1 MKVTICNGG
10 GQADYLYGLVSGLH
24 ETPINH
30 IDVLD
35 IDRSKEIFDHFP
47 KVHFHSV
54 YRYQN
59 KGSSFLK
66 KGSNIIRY
74 YFLQTK
80 HFLGAKPRIVH
91 FQWLN
96 RFYIADR
103 IFIPLIARLKGHKVV
118 LTVHNVNAGKRD
130 NNDTWYNRITLKILY
145 RLCSHLIVHT
155 PGSRDELIR
164 DFHIIQ
170 SKISVVKH
178 GMNNK
183 VTVSGISDKKA
194 REKFNIAAD
203 RKVILFFGNIDH
215 YKGLDIL
222 IDSLPL
228 LSEELKDKVSVII
241 AGNIK
246 SPEYN
251 KKITDLISKSP
262 LKDKIIE
269 FNRYISDEEIEF
281 LFEAADCI
289 ALPYRDIYQSG
300 VLFMAYNFGTPPVV
314 TRVGNFENDIQHGK
328 TGLIS
333 DEISARSLA
342 DSLEHFFSS
351 SLYTNKNETRKY
363 IKTWAKQNYSWS
375 SIGQVTLGIYE
386 KLLQNGK

>member
-24 ETPINH
+24 ETSISH

-35 IDRSKEIFDHFP
+35 IDRSKEIFDNFQ
-47 KVHFHSV
+47 KVKFHSV

-59 KGSSFLK
+59 KGSSFIK
-66 KGSNIIRY
+66 KGSNTIRY
-74 YFLQTK
+74 YCLQIK
-80 HFLGAKPRIVH
+80 HFLGAKPRVVH

-103 IFIPLIARLKGHKVV
+103 IIIPLIARLKGHKVV

-130 NNDTWYNRITLKILY
+130 NNDTWYNRVTLKVLY
-145 RLCSHLIVHT
+145 GLCNHLIVHT

-164 DFHIIQ
+164 DFHIKK

-183 VTVSGISDKKA
+183 VTVTGISEIKA
-194 REKFNIAAD
+194 RERLNIATD

-222 IDSLPL
+222 IESLPL
-228 LSEELKDKVSVII
+228 LSDEIKDKITVII

-246 SPEYN
+246 SQEYN
-251 KKITDLISKSP
+251 KKITGLIFKSP
-262 LKDKIIE
+262 LKDRIIK
-269 FNRYISDEEIEF
+269 FTRYISDEEIEP
-281 LFEAADCI
+281 LFEASDCI

-300 VLFMAYNFGTPPVV
+300 VLFMAYNFGIPPVV
-314 TRVGNFENDIQHGK
+314 TRVGNFGNDIQHGK

-333 DEISARSLA
+333 DEISAGSLA
-342 DSLEHFFSS
+342 DSLEYFFSS
-351 SLYTNKNETRKY
+351 PLYSNKDETRKY
-363 IKTWAKQNYSWS
+363 IKNWAQKNYSWN

-386 KLLQNGK
+386 KLLQNEE